1 MGNLQVYYVISQS
14 YDNFVTGGTVNDN
27 ILTLSDKQGNNVV
40 LSGFTFSGGSGTTLP
55 PLSDGQIWIGD
66 VSNLPVGISLS
77 GDATLNNIGILTI
90 SNDSI
95 GDDKISTH
103 TSTKISIL
111 DPSQLNTDIVYNFSA
126 STENTIPR
134 YGNISNEI
142 IPSGVF
148 LSDNNQFSGITGL
161 RIDLSGNSNVYING
175 YDNLREITNGA
186 VYQSHRAGIHGTRAY
201 NFDIHTNGYSDT
213 KAIEIN
219 YIPSGTSNVENII
232 NVVIDSNA
240 HNYSGHSHIIDVSNT
255 NQDLETVILHA
266 SPGVSILEQEISD
279 DVFPSIIIWK
289 QNGATPE
296 IDITNRV
303 LTGETFSLFETGGNI
318 LIGYTKPIDIV
329 TFKITQFANGGG
341 FYPKIYFS
349 DGFFQ
354 SLNDFE
360 DNTNKF
366 RKNGSFIL
374 NYDGNLPIVPGE
386 IDYSGWGTY
395 YWVSFGFGS
404 LLPPTSTRQIYFNSI
419 KVNNFI
425 KTHHWDSDGN
435 IDANSINVNQYL
447 SGGTNLLDIFSLTGH
462 THVTSD
468 ITGLDSAL
476 QDRSLTGHTHNN
488 LYSLTSHTHSFSAL
502 TNTGHTHVTQEVFIN
517 KLPSTSDFSL
527 QDFITTSW
535 SCGRISGG
543 TIVDNLDG
551 TITVS
556 GGTGMVRTSDSID
569 ANLIY
574 FEWEANNSLS
584 LADREVN
591 YVYVDYN
598 GGTPIVTS
606 ETNYQNINQTTQFA
620 IGTIFKRDNDLFFS
634 DIGLEISNFP
644 RKVQRRIQES
654 FGYQRT
660 SGLLTAHIG
669 VRNVYVTAGVLWYQL
684 NRIDINAFNS
694 STGDEFTVYYRHPT
708 TGWTFTTG
716 VTQISNTEYDNNDV
730 APATLGNNNYGVW
743 WVYITPNGEVTILMG
758 QGNYNQLSQAQS
770 ATIPVGLPP
779 IIKYYSLFLAKIIIK
794 KNDSAFI
801 DVQLPFD
808 TLIGYTN
815 ANNHNELSTLQG
827 GTTDEYYHLTLDQV
841 TNVDNIPNLQIGS
854 FGISI
859 DGSGSV
865 ISPGIKGFTMFVN
878 DMTITSWHILSDL
891 SGTCK
896 IDIWKNSTIP
906 TSADTITGT
915 ELPELNSQ
923 QINSDTNLSTWNTT
937 ILANDIVYF
946 NVISAT
952 TVTKI
957 NLVIKTIKN

>member
-1 MGNLQVYYVISQS
+1 MANISGLLIKDSFDYVIQV
-14 YDNFVTGGTVNDN
+14 DPTTRHVLRIGGVAPNNPIFTLGLTAENNFTYTDGNQQNGYVLTTDALGNATWNNIIYNSFLSGFITGGTYNSSTGV
-27 ILTLSDKQGNNVV
+27 LTLNTVSGSPSMI
-40 LSGFTFSGGSGTTLP
+40 SGF
-55 PLSDGQIWIGD
+55 
-66 VSNLPVGISLS
+66 VSSAHTHII
-77 GDATLNNIGILTI
+77 NNIVGLQ
-90 SNDSI
+90 SALDS
-95 GDDKISTH
+95 KSST
-103 TSTKISIL
+103 
-111 DPSQLNTDIVYNFSA
+111 
-126 STENTIPR
+126 
-134 YGNISNEI
+134 
-142 IPSGVF
+142 
-148 LSDNNQFSGITGL
+148 
-161 RIDLSGNSNVYING
+161 
-175 YDNLREITNGA
+175 
-186 VYQSHRAGIHGTRAY
+186 
-201 NFDIHTNGYSDT
+201 
-213 KAIEIN
+213 
-219 YIPSGTSNVENII
+219 
-232 NVVIDSNA
+232 
-240 HNYSGHSHIIDVSNT
+240 GHSHHFSALTTTGHTHVTSEIIGLDSALQDRSLTSHTHSFSALT
-255 NQDLETVILHA
+255 N
-266 SPGVSILEQEISD
+266 
-279 DVFPSIIIWK
+279 
-289 QNGATPE
+289 
-296 IDITNRV
+296 
-303 LTGETFSLFETGGNI
+303 
-318 LIGYTKPIDIV
+318 
-329 TFKITQFANGGG
+329 
-341 FYPKIYFS
+341 
-349 DGFFQ
+349 
-354 SLNDFE
+354 
-360 DNTNKF
+360 
-366 RKNGSFIL
+366 
-374 NYDGNLPIVPGE
+374 
-386 IDYSGWGTY
+386 
-395 YWVSFGFGS
+395 
-404 LLPPTSTRQIYFNSI
+404 
-419 KVNNFI
+419 
-425 KTHHWDSDGN
+425 
-435 IDANSINVNQYL
+435 
-447 SGGTNLLDIFSLTGH
+447 TGH